1 MSGILYST
9 QFGSRLFGTS
19 TPQSDTDIKHII
31 LPEIGSLLR
40 GRTLSNRSVTTNEL
54 TKNGPEDVDL
64 EYVPLQCLARDFY
77 EGQTYA
83 LEIAYSIDGSHAGQ
97 THYDAAGAPFPMDS
111 SSDFCLFIQ
120 ELKDRYLTS
129 NIKAMMGY
137 VLSQASL
144 YSLKGERLNAAKAVR
159 DLLNGAPA
167 CKTLG
172 EAMLNPAFAA
182 SAQAVAAQHPHFTI
196 GSYDDGKG
204 GVAPCFRL
212 LNKTIPFSISI
223 ANAILPV
230 KSCVKAFGHRAESAS
245 IDNVDWKATMHAL
258 RIVDEAISLMRDQKI
273 TLPVA
278 PERAQT
284 LLSIRRGEVPIAS
297 VEAEI
302 SAKVETLNSLVAQS
316 SRPPISPELT
326 AQFEAWLESW
336 LMRFYGIQKI
346 AEPTPARRAS
356 PGF

>member
-54 TKNGPEDVDL
+54 TKNGPEDVDV

-83 LEIAYSIDGSHAGQ
+83 LEIAYSIDGSHAAQ
-97 THYDAAGAPFPMDS
+97 THYDASGSPFPMDP
-111 SSDFCLFIQ
+111 SSDFCLFIA
-120 ELKDRYLTS
+120 ELKERFLTS

-159 DLLNGAPA
+159 DLLDAAPP
-167 CKTLG
+167 CKSLG

-182 SAQAVAAQHPHFTI
+182 SAQAVAQQHPHFAIDT
-196 GSYDDGKG
+196 YDDGKG

-212 LNKTIPFSISI
+212 LNKTIPFSVSI

-230 KSCVKAFGHRAESAS
+230 KNCVKTFGHRAESAS

-258 RIVDEAISLMRDQKI
+258 RIVDEGISLMRHERI
-273 TLPVA
+273 SLPVS
-278 PERAQT
+278 PDRAQA
-284 LLSIRRGEVPIAS
+284 LLSIRRGEVPLPT

-302 SAKVETLNSLVAQS
+302 SAKVEILGSLVEQS

-326 AQFEAWLESW
+326 AEFESWLETW
-336 LMRFYGIQKI
+336 LMRFYGIAKVPS
-346 AEPTPARRAS
+346 PTPARRSSLGA
-356 PGF
+356 